1 MPWQLPV
8 NFSDQAGKSPAKGA
22 KNQPPTVI
30 KASDLMKNFSYAALD
45 ADDSLITTETAA
57 GGHQKR
63 KLKIPVV
70 PSGGTFVLGAVDGAL
85 KWLTTEEC

>member
-8 NFSDQAGKSPAKGA
+8 DFSQQASNAPTAGA

-30 KASDLMKNFSYAALD
+30 KASDLMKSFAYAALD
-45 ADDSLITTETAA
+45 ADDSLIATETAA

-70 PSGGTFVLGAVDGAL
+70 PSGGTFVLGAVDGNL
-85 KWLTTEEC
+85 KWLATEEC